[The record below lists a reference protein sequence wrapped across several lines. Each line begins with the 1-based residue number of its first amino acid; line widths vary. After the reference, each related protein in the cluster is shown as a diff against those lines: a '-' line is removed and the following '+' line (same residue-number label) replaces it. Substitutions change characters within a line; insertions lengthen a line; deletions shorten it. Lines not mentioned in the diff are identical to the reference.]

1 MYVLIIWVKQVG
13 INKCLLFS
21 HSALM
26 TAALIS
32 GLETVQNMKNFLFVV
47 RNNFSLL
54 QTS

>member
-1 MYVLIIWVKQVG
+1 
-13 INKCLLFS
+13 
-21 HSALM
+21 M

-32 GLETVQNMKNFLFVV
+32 DLEIVQNMKHFFVV